1 MKDDP
6 QRSSRVTT
14 ILSRALELDPRER
27 PAYLDR
33 ACADDAELRRE
44 IEGLAGRAAHTRD
57 FLEQPAAE
65 YAAPLFAHLMT
76 PHAAGDVLLR
86 LQAALGDRYRLDG
99 ELPGGGMSR
108 VFVGEELGL
117 GRRVV
122 LKVLPP
128 ELTVATSV
136 ERFRQEI
143 HLAASLQHPHI
154 VPLLTAGEA
163 DGLLYYTMPLVDGE
177 SLRHRLGRLGPL
189 AIDEAVRVIR
199 EITAALGYAHRR
211 GIVHRDIK
219 PGNILL
225 TEDAALVLDF
235 GVAKALGLPRGTPA
249 PLTMAGLALGTPA
262 YMAPEQAAGDDR
274 VDHRAD
280 LYALGCVAY
289 EMVSGRPPFER
300 PSLQAMLVAH
310 ATETPAPIASLRAD
324 LPPALADLIT
334 RLLAKSPAD
343 RPESADDVLHLL
355 EDASV
360 AGRRTVAVRPRASA
374 PRWRRWAGAGAAV
387 AVAAALVTVLTRHGH
402 PARLDPHL
410 VAIAPFLVSTADS
423 SLAYLSEGMVD
434 LLATKLNGTA
444 DLRAA
449 DPRTLLSTSRHADRA
464 AMPVRDEAIAQA
476 RRVRAGRIIQGEV
489 VGTGASLM
497 LSASVVDVSS
507 GEVQTQ
513 TSVEGSPDSVTR
525 LVDRLAA
532 QLLALGAGE
541 SAERLTTLT
550 STSLTAVRAYLNGQS
565 LLRHGLFAR
574 AVDQFELAL
583 QLDSTFALA
592 GLRRDR
598 AVEWVDDRDASRGSR
613 IAWRHRERLS
623 ARDRAQL
630 SSMLGPRF
638 PARSDR
644 REILEAAE
652 GFVRAAPDSPEAWYG
667 LGDYLFH
674 YGGLLGIEDAFP
686 RASAAFGRALALDS
700 SFAPALEHGPVLA
713 FELGDTAELRRAVRR
728 FLAVDSTSARAAVC
742 RWYLAAAL
750 GDSVALQAA
759 LRDDSLPSQAF
770 GFLIV
775 SLNQGIGT
783 GQVRQLIARARRAA
797 ITAERR
803 MWLDDA
809 MYDLLQFIG
818 RPLQARAFLESEPAK
833 YRNLNAVSV
842 GLFGDGDSA
851 TMAESATALAREL
864 GSPLRAT
871 DETAVNS
878 RYLVGQYALAQGRLV
893 DVRQAI
899 ADLRASPIR
908 AESAWA
914 ASPTR
919 DYALILEAQLAARQG
934 SPDAGRLL
942 AELDST
948 LLTAP
953 EGPSLPGNLVAA
965 RLHEQRGE
973 LAAALAA
980 VRRRVFGLNPWPE
993 NVTYVRE
1000 EGRLAAL
1007 TGDRAGA
1014 ARAYRRYL
1022 AIRIDPEPRLRAQV
1036 AQVRADMT
1044 ALGRAAEGGP
1054 AAPQP

>member
-1 MKDDP
+1 MKDDS
-6 QRSSRVTT
+6 QRSSRVST
-14 ILSRALELDPRER
+14 ILRRALELEPSER

-44 IEGLAGRAAHTRD
+44 IEGLATRAADPRD
-57 FLEQPAAE
+57 FLEKPAAE
-65 YAAPLFAHLMT
+65 YAAPLLAHLMT
-76 PHAAGDVLLR
+76 PHAGRDVLLR

-128 ELTVATSV
+128 ELTMATSV

-177 SLRHRLGRLGPL
+177 SLRHRLARLGPL
-189 AIDEAVRVIR
+189 GIEVAVRVIR

-249 PLTMAGLALGTPA
+249 PLTMTGLALGTPA
-262 YMAPEQAAGDDR
+262 YMAPEQAAGENR
-274 VDHRAD
+274 VDQRAD

-334 RLLAKSPAD
+334 RLLAKSPTD
-343 RPESADDVLHLL
+343 RPQSADDVFHLL
-355 EDASV
+355 EDASI
-360 AGRRTVAVRPRASA
+360 AGRQTVALRPPASA
-374 PRWRRWAGAGAAV
+374 PRWRRWAGAAAAV
-387 AVAAALVTVLTRHGH
+387 AVAAALATLLTRHGH

-434 LLATKLNGTA
+434 LLATELNGTA
-444 DLRAA
+444 ELRAA

-464 AMPVRDEAIAQA
+464 AMPGPEEAIAQA
-476 RRVRAGRIIQGEV
+476 RKVHAGRVIRGEV
-489 VGTGASLM
+489 IGTGASLTI
-497 LSASVVDVSS
+497 SASVVDVSS
-507 GEVQTQ
+507 GEVRTQ

-532 QLLALGAGE
+532 QLLAIGAGE
-541 SAERLTTLT
+541 SNERLATLT
-550 STSLTAVRAYLNGQS
+550 STSLPAVRAYLNGQS
-565 LLRHGLFAR
+565 LLRHGLFER
-574 AVDQFELAL
+574 AGDQFELAL
-583 QLDSTFALA
+583 RLDSTFALA
-592 GLRRDR
+592 GLGRDR
-598 AVEWVDDRDASRGSR
+598 AAEWTDPRERTRGSQ

-623 ARDRAQL
+623 VKDRAQL
-630 SSMLGPRF
+630 AYMLGPRF
-638 PARSDR
+638 PAPSNR
-644 REILEAAE
+644 RDVLEAAE
-652 GFVRAAPDSPEAWYG
+652 GHVRVAPDSPEAWYE

-674 YGGLLGIEDAFP
+674 YGSLLGIGDALP
-686 RASAAFGRALALDS
+686 RADAAFGRAIALDS
-700 SFAPALEHGPVLA
+700 SFAPALVHDPVLA
-713 FELGDTAELRRAVRR
+713 FELGDTVELRRAVGR
-728 FLAVDSTSARAAVC
+728 FLAVDSTSPRAAEC

-750 GDSVALQAA
+750 GDSLELQAA
-759 LRDDSLPSQAF
+759 LRDDSLPARAYDV
-770 GFLIV
+770 LTA
-775 SLNQGIGT
+775 SLDQGIGT
-783 GQVRQLIARARRAA
+783 GQVRQVIERARRGAV
-797 ITAERR
+797 TAERR
-803 MWLDDA
+803 WLVDES
-809 MYDLLQFIG
+809 MYFHLQLIG
-818 RPLQARAFLESEPAK
+818 RPLQARAYLASSPAPD
-833 YRNLNAVSV
+833 RHLNAVSV

-851 TMAESATALAREL
+851 AMAESATALAREL
-864 GSPLRAT
+864 GSPLSAI
-871 DETAVNS
+871 DETAVYN
-878 RYLVGQYALAQGRLV
+878 RYLVGQYALARGRLA

-914 ASPTR
+914 ASRTR
-919 DYALILEAQLAARQG
+919 DYALILEAQLAARRG
-934 SPDAGRLL
+934 LPDAARLL

-953 EGPSLPGNLVAA
+953 SGAVVPGNLVAA

-980 VRRRVFGLNPWPE
+980 VRRRIFGLDPFPE
-993 NVTYVRE
+993 TLTNLRE

-1007 TGDRAGA
+1007 TGDRVGA

-1036 AQVRADMT
+1036 AQVRADMM
-1044 ALGRAAEGGP
+1044 ALGRAPEGGP
-1054 AAPQP
+1054 AAPRP